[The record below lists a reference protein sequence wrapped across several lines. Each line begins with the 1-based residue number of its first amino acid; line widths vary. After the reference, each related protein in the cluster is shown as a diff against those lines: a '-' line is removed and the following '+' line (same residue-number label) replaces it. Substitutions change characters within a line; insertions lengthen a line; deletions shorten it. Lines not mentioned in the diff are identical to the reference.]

1 MIQGQVGGQLSRS
14 RINRHGSTYLP
25 IANDSQ
31 IASPHLLVILHF
43 LYLGLNYPI
52 TTMADQLVEE
62 TLRYGSHSLQTI
74 TVATVPNG
82 LATGLWVVY
91 VHTPES
97 VISSQ

>member
-1 MIQGQVGGQLSRS
+1 
-14 RINRHGSTYLP
+14 
-25 IANDSQ
+25 
-31 IASPHLLVILHF
+31 
-43 LYLGLNYPI
+43 
-52 TTMADQLVEE
+52 MADQLVEE